1 MMLIEFFWVFPVISA
16 STWLTMLSAM
26 LTHWVVIGEP
36 RFGRMKPEQTI
47 PFISD
52 IGAQE
57 LKPLFMVG
65 SIITMLFMNISFYQ
79 FLQYKEHVNKI
90 CMYLSFL
97 FAIFGSLGLVML
109 SVFDNLDHLILHDSF
124 VAVFMTGYL
133 VSAAVICIDYFYL
146 GRSNRVNKR
155 MLMASFVIKVS
166 FVIVELAF
174 ILAFRITAAQGTIEK
189 NTAAI
194 LEWVI
199 AFTFTGYILSFII
212 DLLPS
217 TQKHSNSR
225 HEYQQ
230 LEMDM
235 SSSRLMI

>member
-16 STWLTMLSAM
+16 STWLTMLSSM
-26 LTHWVVIGEP
+26 LGHWVMLGEP
-36 RFGRMKPEQTI
+36 TFGRMKPGQTI

-52 IGAQE
+52 IGARE
-57 LKPLFMVG
+57 LKPLFMIG
-65 SIITMLFMNISFYQ
+65 SFITMLFMNITFYQ
-79 FLQYKEHVNKI
+79 FVQYKEHVNNVS
-90 CMYLSFL
+90 MYLSFF
-97 FAIFGSLGLVML
+97 FAIFGSLGLIML
-109 SVFDNLDHLILHDSF
+109 SVFDNLDHLLLHDSF

-133 VSAAVICIDYFYL
+133 VSAAVVCIDYFYL
-146 GRSNRVNKR
+146 RLSSRVNKR
-155 MLMASFVIKVS
+155 MLMASFVIKFT

-174 ILAFRITAAQGTIEK
+174 IVAFRVIAAGGNMQK
-189 NTAAI
+189 DTAAI

-217 TQKHSNSR
+217 SQKPSD
-225 HEYQQ
+225 EYHQ

-235 SSSRLMI
+235 SSDARLMI

>member
-1 MMLIEFFWVFPVISA
+1 MA
-16 STWLTMLSAM
+16 
-26 LTHWVVIGEP
+26 
-36 RFGRMKPEQTI
+36 Q
-47 PFISD
+47 FISD
-52 IGAQE
+52 IGARE
-57 LKPLFMVG
+57 LKPLFMAG

-79 FLQYKEHVNKI
+79 FLHHKEHVNKI
-90 CMYLSFL
+90 YMYLSFL
-97 FAIFGSLGLVML
+97 FAIFGSFGLVML

-124 VAVFMTGYL
+124 VAVFMTGYMI
-133 VSAAVICIDYFYL
+133 SAAVICIDYFYL
-146 GRSNRVNKR
+146 GKSNRVNKR
-155 MLMASFVIKVS
+155 MLMASFMIKVS

-174 ILAFRITAAQGTIEK
+174 ILAFRITAGQGTIAK

-217 TQKHSNSR
+217 GQKQSSSK

-235 SSSRLMI
+235 RNSRLMI